1 MKKKLI
7 VTIIILTGLGLIGWQ
22 IYQKASAARKG
33 LKGERRNVPVA
44 VEVVP
49 IKKASIREVGSFT
62 GSLYPLSEFIM
73 APKIAGRL
81 EKLLVHIGDTV
92 KGGQLVAVLDDDE
105 YLQQVIQAKAELE
118 VARANL
124 QERRS
129 TIENAKREYERT
141 KALRKK
147 KIASES
153 QLDAA
158 ESEFKTQQAKLKVAT
173 AQISQKE
180 AELKMA
186 KVRLSYAQI
195 KVTENNSNGYKVV
208 GERFVDEG
216 AMLAPNTP
224 IVTILD
230 IEKLIAAIHVI
241 GRDYPKIKP
250 GMEAV
255 ISTDAF
261 PGRTFTG
268 KVVRI
273 APFLKEKSR
282 EARVEIEIPN
292 VQKLLKPGMF
302 ARVHIQFDEHD
313 NATVVPVAAL
323 VKRNGSQGVFVVD
336 PQEQKAR
343 FIPVT
348 VGIVNG
354 IQAEVLNPVITGAVV
369 TLGHHLLEDGA
380 SIILPGKKPDDGA
393 QRKGRKH
400 NVKGSE
406 SNKGEDKS

>member
-7 VTIIILTGLGLIGWQ
+7 ISIIILCGLIILGWQ
-22 IYQKASAARKG
+22 IYQKTSDSRKG
-33 LKGERRNVPVA
+33 FKRQRQNASVA
-44 VEVVP
+44 VEVALV
-49 IKKASIREVGSFT
+49 KKASIREVGSFT
-62 GSLYPLSEFIM
+62 GSLYPLSEFIL
-73 APKIAGRL
+73 APKIPGRV
-81 EKLLVHIGDTV
+81 EKILVNIGDKV

-105 YLQQVIQAKAELE
+105 YHQQVSQAKAELE
-118 VARANL
+118 VANANL
-124 QERRS
+124 LEKNS
-129 TIENAKREYERT
+129 TIENAKREYERNI
-141 KALRKK
+141 ALRKK

-153 QLDAA
+153 SLDAA
-158 ESEFKTQQAKLKVAT
+158 ESEFKSQQAKLKVAI
-173 AQISQKE
+173 AQVAQKE
-180 AELKMA
+180 AALKIA

-195 KVTENNSNGYKVV
+195 KVTENNSTGYKVV

-224 IVTILD
+224 IVSILD

-241 GRDYPKIKP
+241 GRDYPKIHP
-250 GMEAV
+250 GMEAI

-261 PGRTFTG
+261 PGHTFTG
-268 KVVRI
+268 KVIRI

-302 ARVHIQFDEHD
+302 VRVQIQFSEHE
-313 NATVVPVAAL
+313 NATLVPVTAL
-323 VKRNGSQGVFVVD
+323 FKKNGNQGVFIVD
-336 PQEQKAR
+336 LKENKAR

-354 IQAEVLNPVITGAVV
+354 IQAEILNPAIKGAVV

-380 SIILPGKKPDDGA
+380 SIILPGKKKTGGE
-393 QRKGRKH
+393 QRKSGKH

-406 SNKGEDKS
+406 STKREGKS

>member
-1 MKKKLI
+1 MKKLI
-7 VTIIILTGLGLIGWQ
+7 TTIIILSGISILGWQ
-22 IYQKASAARKG
+22 IYQKISGSEKG
-33 LKGERRNVPVA
+33 FKRQRQNVPIA
-44 VEVVP
+44 VEVALVE
-49 IKKASIREVGSFT
+49 KASIREVGSFT
-62 GSLYPLSEFIM
+62 GSLYPLSNFIL

-105 YLQQVIQAKAELE
+105 YRQQVAQAKAELE

-124 QERRS
+124 QERES

-153 QLDAA
+153 QLDAV
-158 ESEFKTQQAKLKVAT
+158 ESEFKTQQAKLKVAI
-173 AQISQKE
+173 AQVSQKE
-180 AELKMA
+180 AALKIA
-186 KVRLSYAQI
+186 KVRLSYARI
-195 KVTENNSNGYKVV
+195 KVTEKNATGHKVV

-216 AMLAPNTP
+216 AMLASNTP
-224 IVTILD
+224 IVSILD
-230 IEKLIAAIHVI
+230 IEKLTAVIHVI
-241 GRDYPKIKP
+241 GRDYPKIHP
-250 GMEAV
+250 GMKTV

-261 PGRTFTG
+261 PDRVFNG
-268 KVVRI
+268 KVIRI

-302 ARVHIQFDEHD
+302 VRVQIQFNEHD

-323 VKRNGSQGVFVVD
+323 VKRNGSRGVFIVD
-336 PQEQKAR
+336 LQEQKAR

-348 VGIVNG
+348 VGIANG
-354 IQAEVLNPVITGAVV
+354 IRVEVLNPVITGAVV
-369 TLGHHLLEDGA
+369 ILGHHLLADGD
-380 SIILPGKKPDDGA
+380 SIILPDKNKADGKQK
-393 QRKGRKH
+393 
-400 NVKGSE
+400 SE
-406 SNKGEDKS
+406 STKGKEKS

>member
-7 VTIIILTGLGLIGWQ
+7 VTIVILCGLSILGWQ
-22 IYQKASAARKG
+22 IYQKTSDSGKG
-33 LKGERRNVPVA
+33 FKRQRQNAPVA
-44 VEVVP
+44 VEVALV
-49 IKKASIREVGSFT
+49 KKASIRELGSFT
-62 GSLYPLSEFIM
+62 GSLYPLSEFIL
-73 APKIAGRL
+73 APKIPGRV
-81 EKLLVHIGDTV
+81 EKILVNIGDKV

-105 YLQQVIQAKAELE
+105 YHQQVSQAKAELE
-118 VARANL
+118 VANANL
-124 QERRS
+124 LEKNS
-129 TIENAKREYERT
+129 TIENAKREYERNI
-141 KALRKK
+141 ALRKK

-153 QLDAA
+153 SLDAA
-158 ESEFKTQQAKLKVAT
+158 ESEFKSQQAKLKVAI
-173 AQISQKE
+173 AQVAQKE
-180 AELKMA
+180 AALKIA

-195 KVTENNSNGYKVV
+195 KVTENNSTGYKVV

-224 IVTILD
+224 IVSILD

-241 GRDYPKIKP
+241 GRDYPKIHP
-250 GMEAV
+250 GMEAI

-261 PGRTFTG
+261 PGHTFTG
-268 KVVRI
+268 KVIRI

-302 ARVHIQFDEHD
+302 VRVQIQFSEHE
-313 NATVVPVAAL
+313 NATLVPVTAL
-323 VKRNGSQGVFVVD
+323 FKKNGNQGVFIVD
-336 PQEQKAR
+336 LKENKAR

-354 IQAEVLNPVITGAVV
+354 NQAEILNPAIKGAVV

-380 SIILPGKKPDDGA
+380 SIILPGKKKTGGK
-393 QRKGRKH
+393 QRKGGKH

-406 SNKGEDKS
+406 STKREGKS